1 MLLLENATIRTMGPE
16 GVINGSI
23 LLGQGKILEL
33 APRINLPQSADCEV
47 IDMKHQLV
55 MPGLVEAHCHM
66 GITEEKKGKRG
77 TTAMRPSTRLLLF
90 YGQLMQ
96 SIRWMRLL
104 MMP

>member
-55 MPGLVEAHCHM
+55 MPRPG
-66 GITEEKKGKRG
+66 RG
-77 TTAMRPSTRLLLF
+77 TLPHGHYRGEEGKGGGRL
-90 YGQLMQ
+90 Q
-96 SIRWMRLL
+96 
-104 MMP
+104 